1 MANEIL
7 LGDCLEVLKTLPDA
21 SVDAIVTDPPYGLGN
36 REPTGPEIIAY
47 LQGADLDHGG
57 DFMGHSWQIP
67 SVAVWRE
74 CFRVLKPGGHL
85 LSFAG
90 TRTIGLIHVGIQAAG
105 FQCRDTVA
113 TQFGT
118 TVFSWLYGS
127 GFPKSLNV
135 SKALA
140 KQGASPE
147 VIEKWQGWG
156 TALKPSWE
164 PILVFRKP
172 LAEDTVAAQ
181 VLATGTGGL
190 NIDATRISLVG
201 MEDHTTAGPAAIGTS
216 SGVYDDAY
224 REGLSPVQVARQEA
238 GLNPRY
244 EPKGRWPAN
253 VLLIHQEGCKQVGTQ
268 KVKAPVINRFD
279 DGMKPFGD
287 GAGHAFTSTQT
298 GDADGMEEVPVYE
311 CVDGCPAKLL
321 DQQSGVLHST
331 IKPSVKKK
339 QAGSRSSSME
349 IPDSRPPGTVMTAYG
364 GVGGASRFFGQIQP
378 DAPFLYTSKVSKS
391 ERNKGLGAEGFR
403 GGYVVLKDDVTPED
417 LELLAEQWPESLP
430 SPTGPLDKTLVPESF
445 TQFFEDLKP
454 GINPHPCL
462 HPDSLVLTE
471 TGYLPIS
478 SIQQGARVYSADGA
492 FHQVSYVSC
501 HPYTSQN
508 LYQIEVQ
515 CAHASVLA
523 TDNHP
528 FLVWRPDRNSRRRL
542 VGGSVQW
549 LKADQLKRG
558 DYTMTPVLKPG
569 TGGTD
574 LPSDP
579 DFWFLFGLYLA
590 EGVLQQA
597 GHGDN
602 VYPSF
607 SLHAKEDHLVERIR
621 GYCTNSLVSVYQHGT
636 NGIQVMAFDPKIGA
650 LFQTLGGHGAA
661 TKCLSP
667 RVWDLPES
675 AYRAIFE
682 GWVAGDGGRVRLEYQ
697 AKTVSLALASQMQLI
712 GEAIGYRSRINR
724 STAPEGAGIGERVF
738 KSTLPCYQLNFSSI
752 ALHGER
758 PGVRAKKPSP
768 NRIEWEG
775 CNYSLRLIKRVTPV
789 PYVGD
794 VLNLSVEGSPTFQTV
809 VGMSHNTVKP
819 LSLMTWLV
827 KLVAPKGSVILDPY
841 FGSGTTGLAALE
853 ADCTFIGIE
862 RDPVFHGVAE
872 SRLAGMADTLE
883 SRADD
888 RRAREVF
895 ALMQELEQE

>member
-147 VIEKWQGWG
+147 VVEKWQGWG

-253 VLLIHQEGCKQVGTQ
+253 VLLIHQDGCKQVGTQ
-268 KVKAPVINRFD
+268 RVKAPVINRFD

-430 SPTGPLDKTLVPESF
+430 PPTGPLDKTLVPGEF
-445 TQFFEDLKP
+445 ARFFEDLKP
-454 GINPHPCL
+454 GVNPHP
-462 HPDSLVLTE
+462 
-471 TGYLPIS
+471 
-478 SIQQGARVYSADGA
+478 
-492 FHQVSYVSC
+492 
-501 HPYTSQN
+501 
-508 LYQIEVQ
+508 
-515 CAHASVLA
+515 
-523 TDNHP
+523 
-528 FLVWRPDRNSRRRL
+528 
-542 VGGSVQW
+542 
-549 LKADQLKRG
+549 
-558 DYTMTPVLKPG
+558 
-569 TGGTD
+569 
-574 LPSDP
+574 
-579 DFWFLFGLYLA
+579 
-590 EGVLQQA
+590 
-597 GHGDN
+597 
-602 VYPSF
+602 
-607 SLHAKEDHLVERIR
+607 
-621 GYCTNSLVSVYQHGT
+621 
-636 NGIQVMAFDPKIGA
+636 
-650 LFQTLGGHGAA
+650 
-661 TKCLSP
+661 
-667 RVWDLPES
+667 
-675 AYRAIFE
+675 
-682 GWVAGDGGRVRLEYQ
+682 
-697 AKTVSLALASQMQLI
+697 
-712 GEAIGYRSRINR
+712 
-724 STAPEGAGIGERVF
+724 
-738 KSTLPCYQLNFSSI
+738 
-752 ALHGER
+752 
-758 PGVRAKKPSP
+758 
-768 NRIEWEG
+768 
-775 CNYSLRLIKRVTPV
+775 
-789 PYVGD
+789 
-794 VLNLSVEGSPTFQTV
+794 
-809 VGMSHNTVKP
+809 TVKP
-819 LSLMTWLV
+819 LALMTWLV
-827 KLVAPKGSVILDPY
+827 KLVAPKEVFVCPLCPATKLQQGVRRVDSTERQCSCCGSELVLSKATVLDPF

-853 ADCTFIGIE
+853 ADCNFIGIE
-862 RDPVFHGVAE
+862 RDPVFHAVAK
-872 SRLAGMADTLE
+872 SRIAGLASEIE